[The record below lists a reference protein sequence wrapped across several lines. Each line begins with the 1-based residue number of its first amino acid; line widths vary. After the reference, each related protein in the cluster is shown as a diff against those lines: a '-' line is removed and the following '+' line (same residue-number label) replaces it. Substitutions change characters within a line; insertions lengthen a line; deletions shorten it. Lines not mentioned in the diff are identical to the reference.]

1 MKISMEFKDMRDM
14 LLSLPKFVQLVA
26 TDAPF
31 QERMA
36 AALAPDPEI
45 LKIEVKSADGTPFTV
60 EEKEKLSDL
69 LTEFVKDPDNFVAN
83 YEAKH
88 GPLPEQPAE
97 KAPEAAPE
105 AAAETKPAKT
115 SKSPAKAD
123 EPAKAPKKASDEVK
137 ETDVRAAFAK
147 LIKAGHRDEVKK
159 ILEGFG
165 AANLPE
171 LQAEHYA
178 AALAAAEEAL
188 A

>member
-36 AALAPDPEI
+36 TALEPDPEI

-60 EEKEKLSDL
+60 EEKEKLADL
-69 LTEFVKDPDNFVAN
+69 LTEFAKDPDNFVAN

-105 AAAETKPAKT
+105 ATAETKPAKT

-147 LIKAGHRDEVKK
+147 LIKAGQRDKVKA
-159 ILEGFG
+159 ILDGFG

>member
-36 AALAPDPEI
+36 TALEPDPEV
-45 LKIEVKSADGTPFTV
+45 LKIEVKSVDGTPFTV
-60 EEKEKLSDL
+60 EEKEKLTEL

-83 YEAKH
+83 YESKH
-88 GPLPEQPAE
+88 KPLPKQPAE
-97 KAPEAAPE
+97 EAPVSSPE
-105 AAAETKPAKT
+105 PAAEPKTAKT
-115 SKSPAKAD
+115 SKSAKAD
-123 EPAKAPKKASDEVK
+123 RPSEAPKLASDEVK

-147 LIKAGHRDEVKK
+147 LIKAGRRDEVKK
-159 ILEGFG
+159 ILDGFG

-171 LQAEHYA
+171 LNAEHYA
-178 AALAAAEEAL
+178 AALAAAEEAT